1 MSTIGT
7 YRFHELKLLS
17 FLDTPIRRGIISSG
31 TRSFLTV
38 TETLAGTL
46 GGLKKHLTASNR
58 DSGIENPDTRM
69 PAVRH
74 RSVQHDSEP
83 LKEQSSPLMPTML

>member
-1 MSTIGT
+1 MG
-7 YRFHELKLLS
+7 
-17 FLDTPIRRGIISSG
+17 RGIISSG

-46 GGLKKHLTASNR
+46 VGVKETLNSINR

-69 PAVRH
+69 PTVRH
-74 RSVQHDSEP
+74 RSVQQDSGP

>member
-7 YRFHELKLLS
+7 YRFHELKLQAVSGHANETGHYQLWDEVTFNS
-17 FLDTPIRRGIISSG
+17 NRDPRWYSRR
-31 TRSFLTV
+31 V
-38 TETLAGTL
+38 KETLN
-46 GGLKKHLTASNR
+46 SINR

-69 PAVRH
+69 PTVRH
-74 RSVQHDSEP
+74 RSVQQDSGP

>member
-1 MSTIGT
+1 MG
-7 YRFHELKLLS
+7 
-17 FLDTPIRRGIISSG
+17 RGIISSG

-46 GGLKKHLTASNR
+46 VGVKETLNSINR

-69 PAVRH
+69 PTVRH
-74 RSVQHDSEP
+74 RSVQHDSGP